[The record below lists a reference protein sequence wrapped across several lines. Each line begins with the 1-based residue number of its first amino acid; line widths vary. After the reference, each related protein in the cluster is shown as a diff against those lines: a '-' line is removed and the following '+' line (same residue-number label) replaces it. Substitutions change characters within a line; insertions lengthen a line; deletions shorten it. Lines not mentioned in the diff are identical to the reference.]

1 MKKIL
6 WVSRH
11 CMTEAQL
18 TDLHRIY
25 GDFTLTQ
32 FDRTVETIDPI
43 LAVPADVYAVVLPL
57 QLLADLKHATNAEI
71 IQPVSGRVRTES
83 AKYHNQASGS
93 LETEYLFKHLYWQK
107 INRLALETEKL

>member
-11 CMTEAQL
+11 QMTEAQL

-25 GDFTLTQ
+25 GEFQLTQ
-32 FDRTVETIDPI
+32 FDQTVENIETI
-43 LAVPADVYAVVLPL
+43 LAFQADVYAVVLPL
-57 QLLADLKHATNAEI
+57 QLLADLKHAVNAEI
-71 IQPVSGRVRTES
+71 IQPVSGRVRTKS

-93 LETEYLFKHLYWQK
+93 LETEYIFQHLYWQK
-107 INRLALETEKL
+107 INRLEL

>member
-11 CMTEAQL
+11 QMTKTQL
-18 TDLHRIY
+18 SDLHRIY
-25 GDFTLTQ
+25 GKFQLTQ
-32 FDRTVETIDPI
+32 FDQTVENIETV

-57 QLLADLKHATNAEI
+57 QLLADLKKATNAEI

-93 LETEYLFKHLYWQK
+93 LETEYMFEHLYWQK
-107 INRLALETEKL
+107 INRFELETEKL